1 MADPNPRKRR
11 GEYVPSYVPAR
22 RGASDG
28 PAITPEMV
36 AERLIDFLRRRG
48 VLAVGSALVAA
59 AAAAFSIWYVL
70 PLEYTAEGEIY
81 FAAVDGELGQF
92 KQTELGTL
100 KGREVCRRAVEQPQA
115 AALPLFQ
122 SSPDPAAALN
132 LRVTADSL
140 PEERIIH
147 VKVSDPDP
155 QIAQTLVNAVIQAY
169 VEVARD
175 KKSDET
181 SRLEQQYQK
190 ERDESRAEIEKIKRR
205 QVELARKAGQT
216 DPDAIRGVVESLR
229 REQLD
234 KQNLRQGVQI
244 ERIKLQKAVEVL
256 STSEPE
262 LSPDQEDRIQA
273 ASPDEQRLQQ
283 ALLRMQAEAEQI
295 KSSSVLG
302 EEDPEYIRREQFI
315 VEHRKKIADA
325 QFGRRQTMLEALRKI
340 RDGEIK
346 SKRAQLAALEEQ
358 GKILDQNLLA
368 LDQKIRSLDETASE
382 IERLRPELAARQN
395 ALENADQQLAIISRQ
410 SWVSGIS
417 TTPADLPRLAQSGKK
432 RLAALVAGPA
442 GAFLFVLAL
451 FAFADFQVNIVARP
465 DHLEKMQ
472 ALPVLGVLPKLPD
485 GRRLP
490 DDDDFSPASKSRL
503 AWLSMNEAINSLRIT
518 LTFAPDRAD
527 NDGVSSIM
535 ITSPR
540 DGEGKSTFAANLA
553 VSLARTGVRTVL
565 VEADM
570 HRPTLFETFGV
581 PRSPGLSELLQAKGR
596 VRDVVRETDYPG
608 LSLLSAGAGAASL
621 TPTIL
626 PERVAQIMRELRE
639 MFQMVVVDSPP
650 VLPVYDAMVLGQ
662 NVDETVLMVRCN
674 HSRFA
679 TIGQAQSR
687 LESVGVKIA
696 GLVVCGSSLANRYGY
711 YYDSYQAAGDSSST
725 KNWADRNGAAAG
737 PNLVVRTAEG
747 EKAAS

>member
-1 MADPNPRKRR
+1 
-11 GEYVPSYVPAR
+11 
-22 RGASDG
+22 
-28 PAITPEMV
+28 MV
-36 AERLIDFLRRRG
+36 AERVIDFLRRRG
-48 VLAVGSALVAA
+48 FLAVGSALAVAVA
-59 AAAAFSIWYVL
+59 VALSVWYVL

-81 FAAVDGELGQF
+81 FAVVDGELGQF

-122 SSPDPAAALN
+122 SSPDPAAVLN

-181 SRLEQQYQK
+181 RRLEQQYLK
-190 ERDESRAEIEKIKRR
+190 ERDDSRAEIEKIKRR
-205 QVELARKAGQT
+205 QFELARKAGQT
-216 DPDAIRGVVESLR
+216 DPDAIRGIVESLR

-256 STSEPE
+256 SSAEPE
-262 LSPDQEDRIQA
+262 LSPDQEERIQA

-283 ALLRMQAEAEQI
+283 ALLRLQAEAEQI
-295 KSSSVLG
+295 KTSSVLG
-302 EEDPEYIRREQFI
+302 EEDPEYIRRQRFVE
-315 VEHRKKIADA
+315 EHRKKIAEA
-325 QFGRRQTMLEALRKI
+325 QAGRRLVMLEALRKV
-340 RDGEIK
+340 RDAEVK

-358 GKILDQNLLA
+358 SKILDQSLLA
-368 LDQKIRSLDETASE
+368 LDQKIRTLDETASE

-395 ALENADQQLAIISRQ
+395 ALENANQQLAIVSRQ
-410 SWVSGIS
+410 SWVNGVS
-417 TTPADLPRLAQSGKK
+417 TTPADLPKLAQSGKK
-432 RLAALVAGPA
+432 RLAALVAGPI
-442 GAFLFVLAL
+442 GGFFLVLAL
-451 FAFADFQVNIVARP
+451 FAFADFHVNIVTRP

-472 ALPVLGVLPKLPD
+472 ALPVLGALPKLPD

-490 DDDDFSPASKSRL
+490 GDDDFSPTSKSRL

-581 PRSPGLSELLQAKGR
+581 ERSPGLCELLQTKGR
-596 VRDVVRETDYPG
+596 VRDFLRETDYPG
-608 LSLLSAGAGAASL
+608 LSLLSAGAGGADL

-626 PERVAQIMRELRE
+626 PERVAQIMSELRD

-674 HSRFA
+674 YSRFA

-687 LESVGVKIA
+687 LESVGVKVA
-696 GLVVCGSSLANRYGY
+696 GIVVCGSSLANRYGY
-711 YYDSYQAAGDSSST
+711 YYDSYHAPGGASST
-725 KNWADRNGAAAG
+725 KSRADRNGAPPA
-737 PNLVVRTAEG
+737 PSLLVRSPDK
-747 EKAAS
+747 EKAVS